1 MFGKIVDNELVL
13 APSHIKANLTVDGR
27 LIEMQVSNPTEDIL
41 LSVGYKRVVE
51 GDKMGAVPQYK
62 YKTIEYIDGEEITVN
77 EVLHDKVIHEAEE
90 PVREEDK
97 IYTLIETETETEVFR
112 SYVVQEKPIEV
123 QEETTEE

>member
-62 YKTIEYIDGEEITVN
+62 YK
-77 EVLHDKVIHEAEE
+77 
-90 PVREEDK
+90 
-97 IYTLIETETETEVFR
+97 
-112 SYVVQEKPIEV
+112 
-123 QEETTEE
+123 